1 MDFSL
6 IRDPD
11 AEDAR
16 VALVTAVGQHGLDS
30 PSLRELAR
38 TAHRS
43 PSTLVSR
50 FGSKRHLHSRALG
63 ALGVHWRRALE
74 AHPIVDDKAA
84 DLARLRVAFEE
95 LARSDDGTSAT
106 LDEVIEMERLHIA
119 RWLQRYAPMPS
130 FRSGPRL
137 APVPALVVDAL
148 HAIAVAL
155 WDARRYPNRAVA
167 RALFESWAVM
177 AVVGVEHLSTV
188 AGPAADAEQ
197 LSGATTTLPG
207 AEQSSGRHGRPRW
220 REQMYDDGEDAQET
234 GQTFEE
240 ATRPPYTIIRS

>member
-16 VALVTAVGQHGLDS
+16 VALEAVVARHGLDS

-43 PSTLVSR
+43 PSTLLGR

-63 ALGVHWRRALE
+63 ALGVHWHRALE
-74 AHPIVDDKAA
+74 VHPIVDDKAA
-84 DLARLRVAFEE
+84 DMARLRVAFEE
-95 LARSDDGTSAT
+95 LARSDDGTSAI

-130 FRSGPRL
+130 YRSGPRL
-137 APVPALVVDAL
+137 APVPALVIDAL
-148 HAIAVAL
+148 HAIALSL
-155 WDARRYPNRAVA
+155 WDVRRYPDRAVA
-167 RALFESWAVM
+167 RALFEAWAVM
-177 AVVGVEHLSTV
+177 AVIGVEHLSTV
-188 AGPAADAEQ
+188 VGPSAGTEQ
-197 LSGATTTLPG
+197 LSGAAAPLPS
-207 AEQSSGRHGRPRW
+207 AEQSSGRRDRLHW
-220 REQMYDDGEDAQET
+220 REQMYDDEKETQET